1 MPWEKSSDAE
11 ERTSCDDRGVSQCE
25 APWQLLLKSKFDAVG
40 KSHPMGSRSP
50 FIEIM
55 SNEWTSIR
63 HRTRGVTR

>member
-50 FIEIM
+50 FIEI
-55 SNEWTSIR
+55 
-63 HRTRGVTR
+63 